1 MINEKHKVVPFQSVD
16 DGVLQTATIIS
27 IQKKNATILVNGL
40 SYSGK
45 VAFSCLVQP
54 EVGDIV
60 LWSRSDGGKIYILGI
75 AERPDEQDAT
85 LAFPANTN
93 LHVNGSLNVISS
105 ESITLLSAEKMT
117 CSADQTFHKSRETV
131 IDYDKTTARGDSL
144 DASVENIR
152 LYSSLIQTMA
162 KQVFIRAKDYFRRT
176 EGSDEIQAKQMTRT
190 AKGIYSM
197 ESKYTVMV
205 SKKDTKIDG
214 ERIHMG

>member
-1 MINEKHKVVPFQSVD
+1 MSSETNKVVHFQSP
-16 DGVLQTATIIS
+16 GEGMLQTAQVTS
-27 IQKKNATILVNGL
+27 IQNKQATISVNGL
-40 SYSGK
+40 SYSGQ
-45 VAFSCLVQP
+45 VAFSCLVHP

-60 LWSRSDGGKIYILGI
+60 LWSRSESGINYILGI

-85 LAFPANTN
+85 LAFPANAN
-93 LHVNGSLNVISS
+93 LHINGSLNVISS

-117 CSADQTFHKSRETV
+117 CVADQTFHKSRETV

-144 DASVENIR
+144 DASLKNIR

-162 KQVFIRAKDYFRRT
+162 KQVFTRAKDYFRRT